1 MNYIPPNCHL
11 IKIYLLYISRFHW
24 LEWLSSLWQ
33 EHGWNAFDPHLKS
46 NQIIEIIWHSTDRS
60 SRISTISKAYE
71 TETLAQYVN
80 GQFTFPLIFGA
91 YLCSHLFRLSRCNLL
106 PLSLKY
112 TPLLRTEWQTTN
124 VTKMSNWKHS
134 YTFMDTKTQMPDDT
148 HSKWILSNTNTLSK
162 ALSIFFS
169 RAS

>member
-1 MNYIPPNCHL
+1 MAYHWIVLRCCGCIL
-11 IKIYLLYISRFHW
+11 SACVCTTDDDFIDGLKIVEAFCQSNELHSAKLPLDKNIFALYFTV
-24 LEWLSSLWQ
+24 SLAWMAVVFVTRARMKCI
-33 EHGWNAFDPHLKS
+33 WSAHLKS

-106 PLSLKY
+106 PLSL
-112 TPLLRTEWQTTN
+112 
-124 VTKMSNWKHS
+124 
-134 YTFMDTKTQMPDDT
+134 
-148 HSKWILSNTNTLSK
+148 
-162 ALSIFFS
+162 
-169 RAS
+169 